1 MENKATQI
9 LDQKIYEI
17 REAIIQ
23 NKLEIADLFIKVYNA
38 RSSLQPDFNN
48 FSEMLTNME
57 KMSKLL
63 SKLSNDETQL
73 ETLTKSKEEIEKAY
87 SEQCVK

>member
-1 MENKATQI
+1 MENKAAQV

-17 REAIIQ
+17 RETIIQ
-23 NKLEIADLFIKVYNA
+23 NKLEIADLFIKVYNT
-38 RSSLQPDFNN
+38 RSSLQPDFDN

-63 SKLSNDETQL
+63 SKLSSDESLL

-87 SEQCVK
+87 LEQCVK